1 MNSTVYNSVLVPAG
15 NKYIMTFV
23 YTGKGKKQDDSAPPE
38 QKKCKT
44 QACAIQWCL
53 ARRDH
58 KEHLCKAY
66 IDDWKNCCEKVRAA
80 EAARVATAADNRG
93 ESL

>member
-1 MNSTVYNSVLVPAG
+1 
-15 NKYIMTFV
+15 MTFV
-23 YTGKGKKQDDSAPPE
+23 YTGKGKKQSDSAPPE

-66 IDDWKNCCEKVRAA
+66 IDDWKLCCERVRANQNS
-80 EAARVATAADNRG
+80 VSTTGSVGGVSNDATVHAN
-93 ESL
+93 S